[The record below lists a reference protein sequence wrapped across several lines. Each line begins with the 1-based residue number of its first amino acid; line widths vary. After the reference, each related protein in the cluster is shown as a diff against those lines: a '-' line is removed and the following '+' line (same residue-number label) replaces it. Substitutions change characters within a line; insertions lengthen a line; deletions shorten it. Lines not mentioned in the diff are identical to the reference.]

1 MLVLLVAVVCR
12 DVVYV
17 LEQILAQICA
27 QLQGSESILS
37 QQISVII
44 FIIQL
49 IVRSCHFQLVSCVDT
64 ITYYMYNHSYP

>member
-27 QLQGSESILS
+27 QGSESILS

-49 IVRSCHFQLVSCVDT
+49 IVRSCHFQLVCCVDT